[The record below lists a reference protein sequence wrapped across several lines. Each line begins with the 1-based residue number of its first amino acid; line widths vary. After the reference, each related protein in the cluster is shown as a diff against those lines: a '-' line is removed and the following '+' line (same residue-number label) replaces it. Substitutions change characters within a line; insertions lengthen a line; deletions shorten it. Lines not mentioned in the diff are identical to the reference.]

1 MTSSI
6 ADRSAGPHATAGT
19 VLVTGAS
26 RGLGHALASLYAQA
40 GWRVLGCMRGMP
52 LEPKSSMQRY
62 SLDVGDAASIEALG
76 KTLEGEA
83 IDIVINNAAVRGDTG
98 GLGSLDADDFMEVMR
113 VNALAPLLIA
123 RALRPNLLAGQR
135 RLVVNIGSRAG
146 SLAEGTVDD
155 DDGDYAY
162 RCSKAAL
169 NMATVKL
176 AQDFRRDGIAVISLH
191 PGWIRTGMGGPD
203 AVVDIAQSAHGLK
216 ALIDTTTMAVTGSF
230 RAYDG
235 KTVSW

>member
-6 ADRSAGPHATAGT
+6 ADTSAGLQAAGT

-26 RGLGHALASLYAQA
+26 RGLGRALAEFYAA
-40 GWRVLGCMRGMP
+40 DGWRVIACIRKVSSEKAAGMLYHP
-52 LEPKSSMQRY
+52 
-62 SLDVGDAASIEALG
+62 LDVSDAASIEALG
-76 KTLEGEA
+76 KRLEGKA
-83 IDIVINNAAVRGDTG
+83 IDVVINNAAVRGDIG
-98 GLGSLDADDFMEVMR
+98 GLASLKADDFMEVMR

-123 RALRPNLLAGQR
+123 RTLRPNLLAGQR
-135 RLVVNIGSRAG
+135 KLVVNISSRAG
-146 SLAEGTVDD
+146 SLAEGTLDD

-176 AQDFRRDGIAVISLH
+176 AQDFQHDGITVVSMH
-191 PGWIRTGMGGPD
+191 PGWIRSEMGGPD
-203 AVVDIAQSAHGLK
+203 AVVDVAESAQGLK
-216 ALIDTTTMAVTGSF
+216 TLIDTTTMAATGSF